1 MRRLPRLAL
10 PLLAAA
16 CATNPVTGER
26 QLMLVSESQEIELGK
41 QSAEEVRQSM
51 PRYPD
56 EKVQAYVSS
65 VGMRMAKASERPN
78 LPWSFTVVDDAAVN
92 AFALP
97 GGPIF
102 ITRGILTHMNSEA
115 ELASVL
121 GHEIGHV
128 TARHSVQQLSK
139 QQLTQLGLGIGSAI
153 SPELAGVA
161 QAGGAGLKLLFLK
174 YGRDAE
180 SQADQLGFRYMLK
193 QSWDPH
199 EMPKMFA
206 TLQRVSAAAGGDR
219 LPGYLATHPDP
230 GDREAVAQ
238 HRAAE
243 VKQPGLVVHR
253 DEYLAMVN
261 GMPYGEDPR
270 HGFFQGN
277 TFVHP
282 ELKFRIDLPE
292 GWKKQNAPASVVA
305 ISPNEDALVQ
315 LRTAGKTPPE
325 EAAKK
330 FLAQKGILPA
340 PAPASLAGLPP
351 GSSYFQAVTEQ
362 GAIAG
367 LVSFVSH
374 GGATFGIL
382 GFTEASKL
390 GAQDATFRK
399 TVASFAELKDPA
411 LLAVQAP
418 KLQIVKVPRDM
429 TVAEFVQQNP
439 STASAD
445 EVATINGLAKDGRL
459 AAGQQAKRLVGGV
472 PPPK

>member
-1 MRRLPRLAL
+1 
-10 PLLAAA
+10 
-16 CATNPVTGER
+16 V
-26 QLMLVSESQEIELGK
+26 
-41 QSAEEVRQSM
+41 
-51 PRYPD
+51 PD
-56 EKVQAYVSS
+56 
-65 VGMRMAKASERPN
+65 
-78 LPWSFTVVDDAAVN
+78 LPWSFTVIDDAAVN

-128 TARHSVQQLSK
+128 TARHSAQQLSR
-139 QQLTQLGLGIGSAI
+139 QQFTQLGLGVGSAL
-153 SPELAGVA
+153 SPEIAGLA
-161 QAGGAGLKLLFLK
+161 QAGGAGLQLLFLK

-180 SQADQLGFRYMLK
+180 RQADELGFRYMLK
-193 QSWDPH
+193 EGWDPN

-230 GDREAVAQ
+230 GDREAVAKK
-238 HRAAE
+238 RAAE
-243 VKQPGLVVHR
+243 VNQPGLVVHR
-253 DEYLAMVN
+253 EEYLAKVN
-261 GMPYGEDPR
+261 GMPFGEDPR
-270 HGFFQGN
+270 QGFFQGD

-282 ELKFRIDLPE
+282 ALKFRIDLPA
-292 GWKKQNAPASVVA
+292 GWKKQNGAAAVVA
-305 ISPNEDALVQ
+305 VSPGEDALVQ
-315 LRTAGKTPPE
+315 LRDTGKATPE
-325 EAAKK
+325 EASKE
-330 FLAQKGILPA
+330 FLGQQGVQA
-340 PAPASLAGLPP
+340 ASGGSSLVGLPP
-351 GSSYFQAVTEQ
+351 GSSYFRAQTDQ
-362 GAIAG
+362 GALAG
-367 LVSFVSH
+367 LASFVPH
-374 GGATFGIL
+374 GGETFGIL
-382 GFTEASKL
+382 GLTQASKL

-399 TVASFAELKDPA
+399 TVSSFAELKDPA

-439 STASAD
+439 ALVPVD